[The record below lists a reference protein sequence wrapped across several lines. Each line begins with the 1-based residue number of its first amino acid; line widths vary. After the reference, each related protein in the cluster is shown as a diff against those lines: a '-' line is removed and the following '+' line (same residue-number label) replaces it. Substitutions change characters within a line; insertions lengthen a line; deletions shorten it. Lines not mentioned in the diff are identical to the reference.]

1 MDSNRIY
8 TLVPSLF
15 ILMFQLFHIW
25 PVESIQ
31 AGSEYS
37 DAPHHS
43 LNNFLAQLEIPS
55 SSGTFPEPALQFATY
70 PVSAGSL
77 GMALRDQ
84 ELGARFPI
92 STYLE
97 NYEFT
102 PVSLIPIQQHTIHS
116 IFLYFVNSFFNREKL
131 GPHHLSYTYLT
142 NHPTL
147 NVTDLRQPARTLLH
161 TDALHLTEAVRLLR
175 ATVTAV
181 HAGHR
186 PPHMLHAETLLH
198 TDALL
203 TTPKPPNPTPGHHPA
218 RGHLPQPSQ
227 PTKPL
232 RGSKRWRAKTCFLT
246 ELFRKEKGKGEGKA
260 EIVLKIANYLFQKLK
275 ASFTYDLICP

>member
-1 MDSNRIY
+1 MDSNCIY

-43 LNNFLAQLEIPS
+43 LNNFLAQLEILS
-55 SSGTFPEPALQFATY
+55 SSGTFPESALQLTTY

-84 ELGARFPI
+84 ELGTRFPV

-102 PVSLIPIQQHTIHS
+102 PISLILIQQHAIHS

-131 GPHHLSYTYLT
+131 GPHHLYYTYLT

-147 NVTDLRQPARTLLH
+147 NVTDLLQPTRTLH
-161 TDALHLTEAVRLLR
+161 Q
-175 ATVTAV
+175 
-181 HAGHR
+181 
-186 PPHMLHAETLLH
+186 
-198 TDALL
+198 
-203 TTPKPPNPTPGHHPA
+203 TPSA
-218 RGHLPQPSQ
+218 
-227 PTKPL
+227 
-232 RGSKRWRAKTCFLT
+232 
-246 ELFRKEKGKGEGKA
+246 
-260 EIVLKIANYLFQKLK
+260 
-275 ASFTYDLICP
+275 

>member
-1 MDSNRIY
+1 MDSNCIY

-43 LNNFLAQLEIPS
+43 LNNFPS
-55 SSGTFPEPALQFATY
+55 SSGTFPEPALQSATY

-102 PVSLIPIQQHTIHS
+102 PVSLIPIQQHAIHS

-175 ATVTAV
+175 ATVTAI

-186 PPHMLHAETLLH
+186 PPHMLYAETLLH
-198 TDALL
+198 TH
-203 TTPKPPNPTPGHHPA
+203 TQTPSLPHPNPQTPPRATTLHVGTFLSLA
-218 RGHLPQPSQ
+218 SQQNPSGDQ
-227 PTKPL
+227 K
-232 RGSKRWRAKTCFLT
+232 GG
-246 ELFRKEKGKGEGKA
+246 ELKH
-260 EIVLKIANYLFQKLK
+260 
-275 ASFTYDLICP
+275 AS